1 MCSQSSLEQSIR
13 HFLVP
18 KWELQ
23 IQLTTNRLIHK
34 PSIDEGWVEPAQTTF
49 SANKMSQV
57 KAAVGFSSFA
67 QEIISICRLK
77 CWHLLRWH
85 LRSASKHLRRKSRG
99 GSCESFKVE
108 LYKSL
113 VEMEKSCACYF
124 YKECCCTCWTG
135 QQTCSKPTTATVLSY
150 QPGRCPLQQKGA
162 RILLGK
168 DILKYHSFLLHGD
181 CKAMMQRLILLNP
194 DLWT

>member
-77 CWHLLRWH
+77 VLTPAKMASQICFQASEEKKQRCKLWKLQGRTIQKFSRNGKKVVPVISTKSVAAL
-85 LRSASKHLRRKSRG
+85 AGQDSKHAVTYY
-99 GSCESFKVE
+99 CH
-108 LYKSL
+108 
-113 VEMEKSCACYF
+113 C
-124 YKECCCTCWTG
+124 
-135 QQTCSKPTTATVLSY
+135 TVLPTWQMST
-150 QPGRCPLQQKGA
+150 PAKGA

-168 DILKYHSFLLHGD
+168 DILKCHSFLFCGD